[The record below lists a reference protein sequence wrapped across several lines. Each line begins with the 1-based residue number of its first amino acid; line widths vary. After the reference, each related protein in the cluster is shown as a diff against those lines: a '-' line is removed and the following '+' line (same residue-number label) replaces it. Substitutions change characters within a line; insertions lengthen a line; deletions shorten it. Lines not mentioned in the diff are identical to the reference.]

1 MVSSAVG
8 VLDSLFETLANS
20 QKTVDQINQACAAKG
35 LPPAF
40 AMDENGKPVIPGNT
54 DYRFEGFGLIILPP
68 QLSFWVHYK
77 PESTQHIA
85 LGRFTVPVGLGKLAD
100 LKRLLGQ

>member
-8 VLDSLFETLANS
+8 VLDILFETLANS

-40 AMDENGKPVIPGNT
+40 TMDGNGKPMLPGNI
-54 DYRFEGFGLIILPP
+54 DYRFEGFGVIIFLP

-77 PESTQHIA
+77 PDSPQHIP
-85 LGRFTVPVGLGKLAD
+85 LGRFTVPIGLGKLAD
-100 LKRLLGQ
+100 LKRLLN